1 MVWRPART
9 WTSRSP
15 VSGYRHFELI
25 TQGGRGDQRWVE
37 LAAVLN
43 PSHREMIPWRELN
56 DRNRWTSGW
65 QSIPKDDPGSDSVST
80 EGPAL

>member
-43 PSHREMIPWRELN
+43 PSHRETIPWSELN
-56 DRNRWTSGW
+56 DRNRWISGW
-65 QSIPKDDPGSDSVST
+65 QSIPKDDPGSDSAST

>member
-43 PSHREMIPWRELN
+43 PSHREMIPWSELN

-65 QSIPKDDPGSDSVST
+65 QSIPKDDPGSDSAST
-80 EGPAL
+80 GGPAL

>member
-1 MVWRPART
+1 MVWRPARA

-15 VSGYRHFELI
+15 VSGYRHFKLI

-43 PSHREMIPWRELN
+43 PSHRETIPWSELN
-56 DRNRWTSGW
+56 DRNRWLSGW
-65 QSIPKDDPGSDSVST
+65 QSIPKDDPGSDSAST

>member
-1 MVWRPART
+1 MAWRPARA
-9 WTSRSP
+9 WTSRLP

-43 PSHREMIPWRELN
+43 PSHRETIRWSELK
-56 DRNRWTSGW
+56 DRHRWISGW
-65 QSIPKDDPGSDSVST
+65 QSIPADDSGSDSAVDDGS
-80 EGPAL
+80 AS

>member
-1 MVWRPART
+1 MVWCPARA

-15 VSGYRHFELI
+15 VSGYRHFELV

-43 PSHREMIPWRELN
+43 PSHRERIPWSELN

-65 QSIPKDDPGSDSVST
+65 QSIPEDESSSYSACT
-80 EGPAL
+80 EESAF

>member
-1 MVWRPART
+1 MVWRPARA
-9 WTSRSP
+9 WTSRST

-43 PSHREMIPWRELN
+43 PSHREMIPWSELN

-65 QSIPKDDPGSDSVST
+65 QSIPKDDPGSDSAST

>member
-43 PSHREMIPWRELN
+43 PSHREMIPWSELN
-56 DRNRWTSGW
+56 DRKRWTSGW
-65 QSIPKDDPGSDSVST
+65 QSIPKDDPGSDSAST